1 MNPILLLVSDELLY
15 RTDSESKLGV
25 LCRDLQKTLLLAMSP
40 STEPLS
46 DRLGV
51 VEVLTAEYC

>member
-1 MNPILLLVSDELLY
+1 MNPILLLMSDELLY
-15 RTDSESKLGV
+15 CTESESKLGV

-46 DRLGV
+46 DRLGL